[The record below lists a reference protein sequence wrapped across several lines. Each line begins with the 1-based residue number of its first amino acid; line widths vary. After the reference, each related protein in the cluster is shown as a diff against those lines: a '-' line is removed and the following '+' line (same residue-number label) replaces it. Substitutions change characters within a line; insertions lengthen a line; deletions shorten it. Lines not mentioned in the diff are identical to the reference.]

1 MKYSIL
7 VITSMTKHW
16 QWAKEIEQKCTDETM
31 SLGIVFLSCNDIEL
45 ADVQHAID
53 VADIVLFTHVGS
65 TLDTPLV
72 KGIHKYITQK
82 QVPYVLLFHDS
93 ASDVQRYGVADEDI
107 DQIKAYLHQ
116 GGTENFYGLCQYML
130 SLQGYTGT
138 VEPVK
143 ELPYQGILGRQGEVY
158 PSYEAYRKDY
168 NHDGSV
174 VGIFFYRDEWV
185 QGKLDYPYALYDRAL
200 EQGLSPVLVFG
211 QYSSK
216 SGGQLRWY
224 DCWHTLF
231 DHQVK
236 ETISLIINTCKFSI
250 IGLQGASRDEMTDLG
265 IPILQGFV
273 TYTTLE
279 CWQRRS
285 QGLEPMD
292 ISFSLSLPEID
303 GILNGHIVGT
313 RTYSEERGY
322 YFKPYPEGIQ
332 KLVDQA
338 KRWIASET

>member
-1 MKYSIL
+1 MKHSIL
-7 VITSMTKHW
+7 LITSMTKHW

-45 ADVQHAID
+45 ADVQPAID
-53 VADIVLFTHVGS
+53 GANIVLFTHVGS

-82 QVPYVLLFHDS
+82 RVPYVLLFHDS

-107 DQIKAYLHQ
+107 NQIKAYLHQ

-185 QGKLDYPYALYDRAL
+185 QGQLDYPYALYDRAL

-250 IGLQGASRDEMTDLG
+250 IGLQGASRDELTDLG

-279 CWQRRS
+279 C
-285 QGLEPMD
+285 
-292 ISFSLSLPEID
+292 
-303 GILNGHIVGT
+303 
-313 RTYSEERGY
+313 
-322 YFKPYPEGIQ
+322 
-332 KLVDQA
+332 
-338 KRWIASET
+338 